1 MPRKNYSKMSKKPMV
16 PEQAVIDE
24 VESVDESVEE
34 RLPVI
39 GIVTGCG
46 KLNVRKEPA
55 ITSGVVCEAA
65 VNSELLIDLDKSTDE
80 WFSVCTAA
88 GSEGFCMKKFV
99 EVQ

>member
-1 MPRKNYSKMSKKPMV
+1 MPRKNYSKMSKKPMD

-55 ITSGVVCEAA
+55 IASGVVCEVA